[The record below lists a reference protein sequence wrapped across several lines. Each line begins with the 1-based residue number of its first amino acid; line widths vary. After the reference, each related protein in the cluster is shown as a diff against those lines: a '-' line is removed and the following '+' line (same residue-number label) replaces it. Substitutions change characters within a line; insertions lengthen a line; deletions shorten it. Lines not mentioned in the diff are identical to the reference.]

1 MSRCFD
7 CCWVLDK
14 QTSSIQSVSGQPGQ
28 TSFQL
33 LLCVLHGDISVPLR
47 LKVLNYTFWKWNLN
61 NLTVIQNWFF
71 FVYIKCCNITSSSS
85 SSSTRSACVSS
96 ADCSISLLWYKQ
108 VILEVTSKRNC
119 ELFFLK
125 ANSYTVSWRT
135 SECKLIGLETSVDE
149 NKII

>member
-61 NLTVIQNWFF
+61 NLTVGTKLVLFCVHQMLQHYLFIVIFFYQISMCVIRWLFYLTAVIQTSYIRGNIQKKLWTFF
-71 FVYIKCCNITSSSS
+71 FKGEFLH
-85 SSSTRSACVSS
+85 CV
-96 ADCSISLLWYKQ
+96 
-108 VILEVTSKRNC
+108 LEDIRVQTN
-119 ELFFLK
+119 
-125 ANSYTVSWRT
+125 RT
-135 SECKLIGLETSVDE
+135 GNVCRWK
-149 NKII
+149 